1 MMLRDSVLSRTG
13 ATPNLTI
20 APVGVPGGKTF
31 DHRLEIEIEGPCFVS
46 DGQFQP
52 DVTLFVGARGGLSRI
67 SDDAL
72 LYERRWVYRSFE
84 RQYFQLAAN
93 DAALLR
99 SDLQAAAER
108 LADKI
113 LFNLFE
119 ATEAEVAHTPEPG
132 QAATRPYSSQASDGC
147 R

>member
-1 MMLRDSVLSRTG
+1 M
-13 ATPNLTI
+13 
-20 APVGVPGGKTF
+20 
-31 DHRLEIEIEGPCFVS
+31 
-46 DGQFQP
+46 
-52 DVTLFVGARGGLSRI
+52 TLFVGARGGLSRI